1 MQQPTLWSRG
11 DCIPAV
17 RSREEIPQEKGS
29 YSGEWLPETLP
40 MSHCWPQTWA
50 SALQCL

>member
-11 DCIPAV
+11 DCIPVA
-17 RSREEIPQEKGS
+17 RSHEEISQEKGS
-29 YSGEWLPETLP
+29 YSEEWLPERLP
-40 MSHCWPQTWA
+40 MSHCWPQAWV